1 MRTAQHIHHGKKW
14 KILGYNSNILV
25 VAGDLIHIKKVAI
38 LCKKILAKNMP
49 QNGAAHQFLH
59 LKLGVWTT
67 TLALSLKLQYNYS
80 PGCKNNITALKLL
93 VIC

>member
-1 MRTAQHIHHGKKW
+1 
-14 KILGYNSNILV
+14 
-25 VAGDLIHIKKVAI
+25 
-38 LCKKILAKNMP
+38 MP

-93 VIC
+93 VM